1 MNWEHITVFVVLS
14 VSMLLSMYMAYM
26 QGKLHGVQECR
37 AIGEK
42 PFSERKEE
50 K

>member
-1 MNWEHITVFVVLS
+1 MNWENIVAVVIIT
-14 VSMLLSMYMAYM
+14 VSMLLSMYMAYL

-37 AIGEK
+37 AIVEK
-42 PFSERKEE
+42 HFGERKEG

>member
-1 MNWEHITVFVVLS
+1 MSWENIVAVVIIA
-14 VSMLLSMYMAYM
+14 VSMLLSMYMAYL

-37 AIGEK
+37 AIVEK
-42 PFSERKEE
+42 HFAERKEG

>member
-1 MNWEHITVFVVLS
+1 MSWEHITAFVVIS
-14 VSMLLSMYMAYM
+14 VSMLLSMYMSYM

-37 AIGEK
+37 AIVEK
-42 PFSERKEE
+42 HFSERKEE